1 MKVVR
6 LLDISTGGQLGMREE
21 KKSET
26 LEVRLPYS
34 QKIAFM
40 NACKREGISASEAL
54 RAGIAEFLDA
64 HDRQSQRSNPLKEV
78 VTLMRLNT
86 KKTIGSLMAL
96 SLGTAIFAAMP
107 SAAEDELFAKFDKND
122 DGVLTA
128 GEISKNDGKV
138 FEVLDTNGDGQISA
152 DEFQREAQ
160 ISQTSDT
167 IEQDD
172 DGNDVRII
180 AYELTQIRIKDD
192 GHAEVMASK
201 WAESVAMDADQAEVD
216 ALLEDMKSKSIS
228 ISEQSDFNEMLG
240 LTEEEIIT
248 EGGKK
253 IIIRKEIDGEG
264 MTEEELS
271 EFKELAEFIEIEKE
285 IAENEGKTIIIKKE
299 IRKET
304 SED

>member
-1 MKVVR
+1 
-6 LLDISTGGQLGMREE
+6 
-21 KKSET
+21 
-26 LEVRLPYS
+26 
-34 QKIAFM
+34 
-40 NACKREGISASEAL
+40 
-54 RAGIAEFLDA
+54 
-64 HDRQSQRSNPLKEV
+64 
-78 VTLMRLNT
+78 
-86 KKTIGSLMAL
+86 
-96 SLGTAIFAAMP
+96 
-107 SAAEDELFAKFDKND
+107 
-122 DGVLTA
+122 
-128 GEISKNDGKV
+128 
-138 FEVLDTNGDGQISA
+138 
-152 DEFQREAQ
+152 
-160 ISQTSDT
+160 
-167 IEQDD
+167 
-172 DGNDVRII
+172 
-180 AYELTQIRIKDD
+180 
-192 GHAEVMASK
+192 
-201 WAESVAMDADQAEVD
+201 MDADQAEVD